1 MWTYW
6 ALAFLCVVGISVG
19 QVLFKSAATSFE
31 AAQSIFVLRPMLVL
45 FAALVLYAVT
55 TVGWVFVLSK
65 LSLAKA
71 YPLMALAFIFVPFLS
86 VFVFN
91 ELIGLRYTIQP
102 ASFSLF
108 SVLLYQLPPD
118 SGESLYPLVEM
129 QCFFVRLCKPD
140 VLLLL

>member
-19 QVLFKSAATSFE
+19 QVLFKSAAISFE

-65 LSLAKA
+65 LARESL
-71 YPLMALAFIFVPFLS
+71 PFDGTC
-86 VFVFN
+86 FR
-91 ELIGLRYTIQP
+91 IR
-102 ASFSLF
+102 
-108 SVLLYQLPPD
+108 SVLV
-118 SGESLYPLVEM
+118 GIR
-129 QCFFVRLCKPD
+129 F
-140 VLLLL
+140 

>member
-91 ELIGLRYTIQP
+91 EQIGLRHWRTGI
-102 ASFSLF
+102 SFCLRMEKLSAM
-108 SVLLYQLPPD
+108 LLTTDNL
-118 SGESLYPLVEM
+118 SITENS
-129 QCFFVRLCKPD
+129 
-140 VLLLL
+140 LLLHSILKRRLPR

>member
-19 QVLFKSAATSFE
+19 QVLFKSAAISFE

-71 YPLMALAFIFVPFLS
+71 YPLMALAFVFVPFLS

-91 ELIGLRYTIQP
+91 EQIGLRYIIGVV
-102 ASFSLF
+102 FV
-108 SVLLYQLPPD
+108 VLGVAL
-118 SGESLYPLVEM
+118 SITS
-129 QCFFVRLCKPD
+129 
-140 VLLLL
+140 

>member
-31 AAQSIFVLRPMLVL
+31 ATQSIFVLRPMLVL

-91 ELIGLRYTIQP
+91 EQIGLRYIIGVV
-102 ASFSLF
+102 FI
-108 SVLLYQLPPD
+108 VLGVAL
-118 SGESLYPLVEM
+118 SITS
-129 QCFFVRLCKPD
+129 
-140 VLLLL
+140 